1 MFTGLMMEP
10 WRQAA
15 MPESWHSLFPPVQVS
30 AQLCLAVVWGF
41 LLLARSL
48 PTAVVQG
55 GAPFAASGRDKTKT
69 RGKLSWLPGACGCHV
84 FLPLTLLF
92 SAHLV

>member
-15 MPESWHSLFPPVQVS
+15 VPESWHSLFSPVQVLDV
-30 AQLCLAVVWGF
+30 AWGF
-41 LLLARSL
+41 VLLARSL

-55 GAPFAASGRDKTKT
+55 GAPLAAIGRDKTKA
-69 RGKLSWLPGACGCHV
+69 RGMLSWLPGACGCHV
-84 FLPLTLLF
+84 FLPLTLLL